1 MKVTTEQ
8 IHKELDLIQDVI
20 RRMANYSYRIKA
32 AMIGII
38 GGVIAI
44 SENVIFSDNTKTLN
58 EPAAFAISIF
68 LVILVLVFWY
78 MDAFFLQ
85 VEKKYREVYKW
96 VVENRSKTDRYLYD
110 LNTFVREIDG
120 NKQDLTKSISG
131 KVGLMFSKTLFFS
144 YIAPF
149 LFVTGLLV
157 FQMMKLCGKG

>member
-1 MKVTTEQ
+1 MNSTVEQ

-20 RRMANYSYRIKA
+20 KRMANYSYRIKA

-38 GGVIAI
+38 GGVLAI
-44 SENVIFSDNTKTLN
+44 SENVIFAENTKTLN
-58 EPAAFAISIF
+58 VSAALAISLF

-96 VVENRSKTDRYLYD
+96 VVGNRQKTDQYLYD
-110 LNTFVREIDG
+110 LNTFIREVDD
-120 NKQDLTKSISG
+120 NKQDLTKSIPG
-131 KVGLMFSKTLFFS
+131 TLELMFSKTLFFS

-149 LFVTGLLV
+149 LFVAGLLA
-157 FQMMKLCGKG
+157 FQLMRLCGIG